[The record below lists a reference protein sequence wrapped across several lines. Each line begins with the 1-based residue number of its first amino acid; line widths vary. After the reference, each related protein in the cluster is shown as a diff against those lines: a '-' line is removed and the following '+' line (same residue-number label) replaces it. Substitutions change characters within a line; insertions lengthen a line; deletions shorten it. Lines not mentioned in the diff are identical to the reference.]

1 MCRRGGERRSAA
13 VGARCWGGGEER
25 RLRARWLGG
34 GASLGLRGAARASAR
49 GRTVKCWPK
58 KKLNLTLTLF
68 SLARGCPPFL
78 SRHVRPLPAGHGHG
92 LHPVQGRLL
101 GHRGRRDGPGADV
114 NPVHGCVWG
123 GGGRERGVCFFPIAG
138 AGGHAHG
145 APPRRPLCTH
155 TARVPACTCA
165 PSAMP
170 CLRHNNKKTHPP
182 LTHAPVP
189 AVFLS
194 PLSRISL
201 PILAVDGGERA
212 VMYDR
217 VSGIRPDPVGE
228 GTHFRIPWVQVRGE
242 EGGERRGGGDREEG
256 METSPPSRGRRRGQH
271 APPPPPPPP
280 HLPPR
285 NADPARHG
293 HPHPATH
300 HLLGDGDEW

>member
-1 MCRRGGERRSAA
+1 MSAPSPQA
-13 VGARCWGGGEER
+13 MAMASTLSKAAFWAIAAGVTGQVLTSTLYTGA
-25 RLRARWLGG
+25 
-34 GASLGLRGAARASAR
+34 
-49 GRTVKCWPK
+49 
-58 KKLNLTLTLF
+58 F
-68 SLARGCPPFL
+68 
-78 SRHVRPLPAGHGHG
+78 
-92 LHPVQGRLL
+92 
-101 GHRGRRDGPGADV
+101 
-114 NPVHGCVWG
+114 G
-123 GGGRERGVCFFPIAG
+123 GGGRGVCFFPIAG

-155 TARVPACTCA
+155 TARMPACTCA

-228 GTHFRIPWVQVRGE
+228 GTHFRIPWVQVREG
-242 EGGERRGGGDREEG
+242 EGGERRGGDREE
-256 METSPPSRGRRRGQH
+256 EWKRRRRVGAVAAASTPPRRRRSALCQRLTST
-271 APPPPPPPP
+271 PPPPPPP
-280 HLPPR
+280 
-285 NADPARHG
+285 
-293 HPHPATH
+293 TS
-300 HLLGDGDEW
+300 